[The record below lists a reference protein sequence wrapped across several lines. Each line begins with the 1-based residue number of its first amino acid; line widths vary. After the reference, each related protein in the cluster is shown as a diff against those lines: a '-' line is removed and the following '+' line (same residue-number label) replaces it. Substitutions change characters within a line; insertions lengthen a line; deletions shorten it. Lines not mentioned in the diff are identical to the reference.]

1 MILSVSRRTDI
12 PNYYSEWFFNRLK
25 EGFLYV
31 RNPMNFHQISEIKIS
46 PDVVDCIVFWTKNP
60 LPMMERL
67 DELEAYNYYFQFTL
81 TGYGND
87 VERNLPNKKTSV
99 IPIFQELSNRIG
111 KEKVVWR
118 YDPIFFSNR
127 YNAKYHLKAFRSI
140 AEALSGYTEKC
151 VISFLDIYPKN
162 KKNMDNLLSYDLSDS
177 ELREFAKE
185 LSNIAKE
192 NHIKIGSCAEKVDLD
207 EYGIIHNSCI
217 DKELIEKIIGC
228 KLKIN
233 KDKNQRIECGCV
245 ESVEVGTYNT
255 CKNGCVYCYANYSA
269 KSVESNFQKYDPL
282 SPLLCGHIEKDDKI
296 STRKVVSL
304 KETQI
309 SIFDI

>member
-25 EGFLYV
+25 DEFLYV

-127 YNAKYHLKAFRSI
+127 YNVQYHLKAFRSI

-177 ELREFAKE
+177 ELRKFAKE

-282 SPLLCGHIEKDDKI
+282 SPLLCGHIEKDDRI